1 VIGSWRDDWE
11 MLQVLQGRMEVIYDS
26 RAGGSVEARAD
37 LLAFFERSE
46 ALRDRAK
53 LELDGTPQRAR
64 IDAVMRQTL
73 PLQLAHDVAIK
84 SKHGTQSEPP
94 WAGDVGGDVV
104 SQSVSVFVG
113 TGQSAHYW
121 RITYTPAGAGQ
132 LGEVSIDALVLS
144 KEVVAAWRSLL
155 VDVGLLV

>member
-1 VIGSWRDDWE
+1 
-11 MLQVLQGRMEVIYDS
+11 
-26 RAGGSVEARAD
+26 
-37 LLAFFERSE
+37 
-46 ALRDRAK
+46 
-53 LELDGTPQRAR
+53 
-64 IDAVMRQTL
+64 MRQTL
-73 PLQLAHDVAIK
+73 PLQLAHDIAIK

-144 KEVVAAWRSLL
+144 QEVVAALAVATRRRWATRLRSDSCFTDLPLPQHQLNGCGVPDQYLL
-155 VDVGLLV
+155 WDAF